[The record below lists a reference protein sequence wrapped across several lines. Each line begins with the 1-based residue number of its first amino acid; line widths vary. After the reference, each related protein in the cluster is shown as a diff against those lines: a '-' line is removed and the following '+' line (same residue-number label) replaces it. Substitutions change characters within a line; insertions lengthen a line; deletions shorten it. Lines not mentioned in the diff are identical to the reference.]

1 MKNILHFHSVKLD
14 LYKTQNSDQDICS
27 NIEQAEGLTLVALNL
42 KVRSF
47 SGTGLGR
54 LLTNSGSILKEL
66 DLGQTD
72 ISGAALAGVQLP
84 KLEMLNLS
92 GCSNLTDTGV
102 HELLT
107 TNGSLLKQLRLGG
120 TTISDAALV
129 GVQLPKLEILYL
141 TWCVEL
147 TDSGVQELLSK
158 SGGHL
163 TTLYLADTDVSG
175 GMLVDWLEDHAHS
188 APSKLKV
195 LRLVGCSN
203 VSSTRFK
210 CSVSQN

>member
-1 MKNILHFHSVKLD
+1 MDDVLAMKNMLHFHEVKLD

-84 KLEMLNLS
+84 KL
-92 GCSNLTDTGV
+92 
-102 HELLT
+102 
-107 TNGSLLKQLRLGG
+107 
-120 TTISDAALV
+120 I
-129 GVQLPKLEILYL
+129 
-141 TWCVEL
+141 
-147 TDSGVQELLSK
+147 
-158 SGGHL
+158 
-163 TTLYLADTDVSG
+163 TLYFRRENALAYS
-175 GMLVDWLEDHAHS
+175 
-188 APSKLKV
+188 SK
-195 LRLVGCSN
+195 
-203 VSSTRFK
+203 
-210 CSVSQN
+210 